1 MQADTSMT
9 WRRDLAWCSS
19 SSAEIARATGLL
31 DVLRKQGV
39 IDARG
44 FLVLNGAFAD
54 RLYPGVITIVTAR
67 QSGVAPTLRGH
78 PRLAH
83 LCRSRS
89 SSPCQPRRRT
99 PRTDHT
105 RMRQV
110 WRHPHERPHGGD
122 ALREVEP

>member
-19 SSAEIARATGLL
+19 SSAEIARATGVL
-31 DVLRKQGV
+31 DALRKQGV

-44 FLVLNGAFAD
+44 FVVLNGAFAD
-54 RLYPGVITIVTAR
+54 RLYPGVITIITAR

-78 PRLAH
+78 PRLPH

-89 SSPCQPRRRT
+89 SSRASPGDGRHGLITPGCDKSGGAPTSART
-99 PRTDHT
+99 EATHC
-105 RMRQV
+105 
-110 WRHPHERPHGGD
+110 
-122 ALREVEP
+122 AK